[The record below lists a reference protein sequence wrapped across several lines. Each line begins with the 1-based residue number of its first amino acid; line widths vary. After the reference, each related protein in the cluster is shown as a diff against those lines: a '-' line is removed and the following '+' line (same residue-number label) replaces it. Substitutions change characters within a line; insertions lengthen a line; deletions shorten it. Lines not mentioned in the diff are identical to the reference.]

1 VVRLVIGLLVVG
13 FALDVAW
20 PQSARDQAAAA
31 IARSYCE
38 HNPQA
43 EACGRDG
50 HAYDVLK
57 PFIGLGGAMPSS
69 APGAGR

>member
-1 VVRLVIGLLVVG
+1 VIRLVIGLLVLGLVLN
-13 FALDVAW
+13 AVW
-20 PQSARDQAAAA
+20 PQSARNQTAAA
-31 IARSYCE
+31 IARSYCA

-57 PFIGLGGAMPSS
+57 PYVGLDATTPTPS
-69 APGAGR
+69 PGAGR